1 MSSVNSAVLIPS
13 NHIVNSPIYNGE
25 ITDDMRFLAFEV
37 MTFYQGIPSFD
48 TFGSQ
53 NYFFGSFKNLAS
65 ELERLDLQFYIFA
78 IFKTQEELEECLINM
93 EKMEKMDDDEE
104 ESLQYMD
111 SELIKSF
118 RGPCYPASCIDD
130 IMCCNP
136 NTILKMV
143 VTNEERQFGY
153 YGRDR
158 LNEDDKNVSLSKFK
172 EVASVMNKYQQNF
185 PSMEQAMA
193 EHGDSAELNQI
204 DFKILIS
211 LSLTNN
217 TDVKGILLK
226 HHHEI
231 RPEWFKEFDLS
242 LDYWETWDKD
252 EALDKDEKHLPWSAI
267 FEKFLK

>member
-13 NHIVNSPIYNGE
+13 DHIVNSPIYNGE

-37 MTFYQGIPSFD
+37 ITFYHGVPSFN
-48 TFGSQ
+48 TFGGQ
-53 NYFFGSFKNLAS
+53 NYFFGSFKNLTA
-65 ELERLDLQFYIFA
+65 ELERLDLQLYIFA
-78 IFKTQEELEECLINM
+78 IFKSQEELKEYLINM
-93 EKMEKMDDDEE
+93 NCIQT
-104 ESLQYMD
+104 QYKD

-118 RGPCYPASCIDD
+118 HGHCYPSNCIDD
-130 IMCCNP
+130 IMGCNP

-143 VTNEERQFGY
+143 VNNEERQFGY

-158 LNEDDKNVSLSKFK
+158 LNDNNFSKFK

-193 EHGDSAELNQI
+193 ENGDSAELNQI
-204 DFKILIS
+204 DFKILIT
-211 LSLTNN
+211 LSLDN

-226 HHHEI
+226 HHHQI

-242 LDYWETWDKD
+242 LDSWRTWDK
-252 EALDKDEKHLPWSAI
+252 EEKHLPWSAI
-267 FEKFLK
+267 FGRFFLNDFNQQYQS